1 MKTTMDLFSG
11 EILVK
16 YWAIC
21 QNQKVSWFHEGGKGE
36 IPKWYGI
43 LKIACTDSKRFDGSG
58 YYFFQ
63 LEKKI

>member
-11 EILVK
+11 EILIK

-21 QNQKVSWFHEGGKGE
+21 QNQKMSDFLKGEKEE

-43 LKIACTDSKRFDGSG
+43 LKTSCADRKRFNSIG
-58 YYFFQ
+58 YFFFQ
-63 LEKKI
+63 FGKAM